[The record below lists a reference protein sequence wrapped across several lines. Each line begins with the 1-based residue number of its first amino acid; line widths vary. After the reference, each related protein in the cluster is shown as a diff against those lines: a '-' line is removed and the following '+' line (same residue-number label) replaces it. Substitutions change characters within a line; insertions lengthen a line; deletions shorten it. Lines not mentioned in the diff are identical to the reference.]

1 MKFSLFNSHDVLTT
15 FREYFIPDAI
25 TFGLKEENQESDVVI
40 SVMHRKLSRSYPELG
55 CLLTSSYSGISTSLR
70 YRLPKTRQKEIS
82 SQGTI
87 IEVGCN
93 FVLMRHFRGQLFKR
107 FLLCKC
113 FVVYACGQ
121 IDFADFESVDTLR

>member
-1 MKFSLFNSHDVLTT
+1 M
-15 FREYFIPDAI
+15 
-25 TFGLKEENQESDVVI
+25 ENCAYL
-40 SVMHRKLSRSYPELG
+40 RKNPGYAPG
-55 CLLTSSYSGISTSLR
+55 
-70 YRLPKTRQKEIS
+70 LPKTRQKEIS

-93 FVLMRHFRGQLFKR
+93 FVLMRHFQRQLFKR

-113 FVVYACGQ
+113 VVVYACGQ